1 MGFLHSNQ
9 GAAFPVVSRFL
20 RLKREPKPRN
30 VAITCLTAKAQQENP
45 LMLEKQFLVLALLL
59 AGCCG
64 TAPAGEMLGVT
75 VTPHVVAEGMQYR
88 KPRDPD
94 LSAKVQMFIQG
105 SAIPGKFAG
114 KTPGELLAAEEWA
127 WHDMDTAKQ
136 PPAGALTV
144 WTFNGR
150 SSRWGPGGGFT
161 VEAEGLAKSE
171 VAIRAP
177 DRWISAVTFLGMDR
191 QLEPD
196 TIVVH
201 LVNQSDQPLRVSSL
215 RLWFPRDRR
224 DWQILLPREA
234 LPAETVIPPRE
245 RGYLRIRSNQPFP
258 LGYAAVEVATDQGSL
273 WEHLR
278 VKRETFDI
286 GGGWVADNLRHEPYL
301 RLLSRLHV
309 NMGQIQGV
317 PGYTD
322 RPELYDRHP
331 IKLCNRLWPLE
342 EWDTDAWLPKIHA
355 VEFLGEPQYGGG
367 RPVPPQEVFDKLLPY
382 RSSRLATSVTH
393 SEERVWRHYAG
404 LSDFPHYDAYRVVAP
419 AADAWRQYD
428 RWGGARISWGAPLE
442 TIGDMSRSLRELNR
456 PMPCAY
462 WSQGPHDGWG
472 GGFRIGGRARRGP
485 TPEELRAQA
494 LHALSTRITS
504 LYWFNLSLKSLLKF
518 PDTWEPISRVGREI
532 RMLEPFFLEG
542 DAYRFE
548 RITREGKPDWDLVS
562 IAAPEAAVLFALDLA
577 YGPDNRQ
584 SVFTFGEPREASFR
598 FVLPPWLRGAGEVFR
613 VDADGAHPV
622 RWRIDGDAVVIE
634 DRRSRDAIYLA
645 TRSKTLRGEVE
656 KRRLAALAREK
667 ANAV

>member
-1 MGFLHSNQ
+1 MFEKH
-9 GAAFPVVSRFL
+9 
-20 RLKREPKPRN
+20 
-30 VAITCLTAKAQQENP
+30 CLA
-45 LMLEKQFLVLALLL
+45 LALLL
-59 AGCCG
+59 LGWCG
-64 TAPAGEMLGVT
+64 MAPAGEMLGVT

-105 SAIPGKFAG
+105 PAMPGKFAG
-114 KTPGELLAAEEWA
+114 KTPGELLATGEWA
-127 WHDMDTAKQ
+127 WHDMATAKQ

-150 SSRWGPGGGFT
+150 SNRWGPGGRFKL
-161 VEAEGLAKSE
+161 EADSLANSE

-177 DRWISAVTFLGMDR
+177 DRWISAVTFLGTDG

-201 LVNQSDQPLRVSSL
+201 LANQSDQTLRVSSS

-224 DWQILLPREA
+224 DWQVLWPREP
-234 LPAETVIPPRE
+234 LPAETVIPARD
-245 RGYLRIRSNQPFP
+245 RGYLRIRSNRPFP
-258 LGYAAVEVATDQGSL
+258 LGYAAVEVVTDQGSL

-278 VKRETFDI
+278 VKREAFDI

-428 RWGGARISWGAPLE
+428 RWGATRISWGAPLE

-485 TPEELRAQA
+485 TPDELRAQA

-518 PDTWEPISRVGREI
+518 PDTWEPIIRIGREI

-548 RITREGKPDWDLVS
+548 RVTREGKPDWDLAS
-562 IAAPEAAVLFALDLA
+562 IAAPEAAVLFANDLA
-577 YGPDNRQ
+577 YGPDSRQ
-584 SVFTFGEPREASFR
+584 SVFTFGEPREVSFR

-613 VDADGAHPV
+613 VDADGEHAV
-622 RWRIDGDAVVIE
+622 RWRADGDAVLIE
-634 DRRSRDAIYLA
+634 DKRSRDAIYVA
-645 TRSKTLRGEVE
+645 TRSKALRGEVE

-667 ANAV
+667 ANAVGIHELEKLAK